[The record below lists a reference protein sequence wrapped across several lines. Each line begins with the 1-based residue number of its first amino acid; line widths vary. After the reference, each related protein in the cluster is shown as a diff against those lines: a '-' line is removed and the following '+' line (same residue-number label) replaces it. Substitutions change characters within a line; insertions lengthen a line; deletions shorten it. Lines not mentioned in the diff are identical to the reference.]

1 VTELSAIIFDLDDTL
16 FPERSF
22 VLGGFEAA
30 AKHAASL
37 APIDAQL
44 LLAQLHQ
51 LFENGVRGNTFQ
63 IALDLLGQ
71 HNHALE
77 QAMVAA
83 YRNHAPQIKAFPEV
97 TPTLS
102 RLHGKYQIGLVSDGF
117 LSVQQRK
124 FQALGLADF
133 FDTVVFSDEFG
144 RDHWKPSTKPFEV
157 ALERLMLNRA
167 DRAVYVADNVT
178 KDFWGARRLGIHT
191 IRIRR
196 ESGEYAAAQAPS
208 DAHQPDLEICD
219 LTELES
225 AVDRL

>member
-1 VTELSAIIFDLDDTL
+1 
-16 FPERSF
+16 
-22 VLGGFEAA
+22 
-30 AKHAASL
+30 
-37 APIDAQL
+37 
-44 LLAQLHQ
+44 
-51 LFENGVRGNTFQ
+51 
-63 IALDLLGQ
+63 
-71 HNHALE
+71 
-77 QAMVAA
+77 MVAA

-102 RLHGKYQIGLVSDGF
+102 RLQASTRSVWCPTGF
-117 LSVQQRK
+117 CPFNSASSKRS
-124 FQALGLADF
+124 GLADF

-196 ESGEYAAAQAPS
+196 ASGEYAAAQAPS

-225 AVDRL
+225 ALDRL